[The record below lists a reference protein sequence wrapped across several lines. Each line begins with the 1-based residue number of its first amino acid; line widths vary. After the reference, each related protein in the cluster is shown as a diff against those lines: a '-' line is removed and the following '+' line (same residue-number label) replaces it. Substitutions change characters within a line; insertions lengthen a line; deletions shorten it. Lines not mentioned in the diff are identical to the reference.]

1 MSSLRHLFAA
11 ALALTV
17 VLLGLA
23 WSGDASAQTRR
34 PEKIVFTVLSAEGQA
49 SSGPLW
55 QPLLDD
61 LERELGI
68 PVEPIFGS
76 NYSVL
81 VEAMRANQAQVGWFS
96 ALPAVQA
103 IDRSQ
108 GEVIARTVDLEGKD
122 SYVATIIVKKG
133 SGITIEDVAACG
145 KRYTFGIGDA
155 QSTSGTLAPL
165 TYFFGPRNIDPR
177 ACSSTVRAANHQAN
191 ALSVANSQVQV
202 ATSNSVNTVF
212 LRRQNPQVADQ
223 IEEIWQ

>member
-1 MSSLRHLFAA
+1 MSSLRNLFAA

-61 LERELGI
+61 LEQALGI
-68 PVEPIFGS
+68 PVEPVFGS

-81 VEAMRANQAQVGWFS
+81 VEAMSADQAQIGWFS

-103 IDRSQ
+103 IDRAQ
-108 GEVIARTVDLEGKD
+108 GEVIARTVDIEGKD
-122 SYVATIIVKKG
+122 SYVSTIIVRKG
-133 SGITIEDVAACG
+133 SGITIEDVIACG

-155 QSTSGTLAPL
+155 QSTSGTLAPM
-165 TYFFGPRNIDPR
+165 TYFFAPRDIDPR
-177 ACSSTVRAANHQAN
+177 ACFSTVRSANHQAN
-191 ALSVANSQVQV
+191 
-202 ATSNSVNTVF
+202 T
-212 LRRQNPQVADQ
+212 P
-223 IEEIWQ
+223 